1 MTREEAFKKLQL
13 MKKILSVPN
22 SEAATMR
29 MIEAID
35 MAIEALSEDKT
46 DRPHGEWIIDTY
58 NMELRCGVCG
68 ETFKF
73 DDVDEVLDY
82 MEYAKYCLAC
92 GAKMGGDTE

>member
-1 MTREEAFKKLQL
+1 MTREEAIQ
-13 MKKILSVPN
+13 MLSTRDAHGVLCGYT
-22 SEAATMR
+22 SGIAEAL
-29 MIEAID
+29 D

-46 DRPHGEWIIDTY
+46 DRPKGEWIIDTY